1 MNQEIVD
8 DKLLSKNSISQFI
21 LKFDLYT
28 NQALDFSLIMN
39 DISKY
44 FDRTEKKTQTNF
56 LFNIN
61 TNNSEVNKTEG
72 FNYVLVN
79 DTRRYS
85 LTFSSSQ
92 NSITF
97 ETTNYFDKNTYSSI
111 ISELILSAQ
120 RNNMEFKSKRI
131 GMRFI
136 NNFNCLNIK
145 NISKILNLSI
155 SKNLSRIALQEN
167 ISRIICQEEF
177 NYDDSKIRL
186 QYGIP
191 NKFYPAILKNFDL
204 LIDIDS
210 YDDTIQEI
218 TNWANI
224 ISNLNHSAYKTFIHT
239 INDKFLTTLK

>member
-1 MNQEIVD
+1 
-8 DKLLSKNSISQFI
+8 
-21 LKFDLYT
+21 
-28 NQALDFSLIMN
+28 
-39 DISKY
+39 
-44 FDRTEKKTQTNF
+44 
-56 LFNIN
+56 
-61 TNNSEVNKTEG
+61 
-72 FNYVLVN
+72 
-79 DTRRYS
+79 
-85 LTFSSSQ
+85 
-92 NSITF
+92 
-97 ETTNYFDKNTYSSI
+97 
-111 ISELILSAQ
+111 
-120 RNNMEFKSKRI
+120 
-131 GMRFI
+131 MRFI